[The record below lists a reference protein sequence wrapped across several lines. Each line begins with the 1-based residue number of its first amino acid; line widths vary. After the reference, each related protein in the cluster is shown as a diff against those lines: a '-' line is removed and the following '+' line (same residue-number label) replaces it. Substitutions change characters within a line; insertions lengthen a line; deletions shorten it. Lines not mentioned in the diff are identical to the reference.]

1 MPLILGFL
9 NTIQEMGYSG
19 DVGKAALARR
29 GGELDNGRKK
39 RVVMRLFFF
48 FDI

>member
-39 RVVMRLFFF
+39 KGCNEPF